1 MTLSIRRS
9 LQGTHLFITGATGF
23 LGLALVEKLLR
34 NVPDCRLTLLVRGA
48 DSAAAKQRFVSLANG
63 EPLFAGLPADCF
75 ERVDCIAGDITA
87 PQLGMPADARA
98 ALRGRVA
105 LVINSAASV
114 DFDEPLDEATTI
126 NIEGPLAV
134 QAFANEIGA
143 GLLHI
148 STAYV
153 CGDRAGAIPDALDTA
168 ALDGEAAL
176 AELRTRARAVCTAH
190 GNPDAT
196 SANGGKKL
204 ALALSTEGRSHA
216 NAKGWPDIY
225 TYTKYIAEV
234 LLAARRG
241 TQPLG
246 IFRPTVIESAAGGQH
261 PGWLRGVKVMDTIL
275 AAYGKG
281 MIPGFPI
288 DLDVPLDVIPVD
300 MVASA
305 VLAQAA
311 DMLER
316 EARKERGDAQTP
328 SVCQL
333 GTSVSNPLL
342 LRVVS
347 DCTYAHYRANPLPD
361 VRGNPIVVRKP
372 RVPLLKNRFRS
383 HATWLE
389 RYLAALN
396 GMLWLSERKPF
407 DAFGKFR
414 RGVLSRQ
421 KNVRRYLSLV
431 KMFGSYANTRRHF
444 STQQADALYARLDA
458 EERQLFNFAHAG
470 IDWRRY
476 LLEHHLPNLDR
487 LIGGNNLAGN
497 NLASNNVA
505 ANHARANG

>member
-9 LQGTHLFITGATGF
+9 LQGTRLFITGATGF

-34 NVPDCRLTLLVRGA
+34 NVPDCHLTLLVRGA
-48 DSAAAKQRFVSLANG
+48 DAVAAKRRFVALAG
-63 EPLFAGLPADCF
+63 SEPLFAGLAQDCLD
-75 ERVDCIAGDITA
+75 RVECVAGDITA
-87 PQLGMPADARA
+87 PLLGMSADTRA
-98 ALRGRVA
+98 ALSGRIA

-114 DFDEPLDEATTI
+114 DFDEPLDQATAI

-153 CGDRAGAIPDALDTA
+153 CGDRDGAIPDALDTA
-168 ALDGEAAL
+168 AIDGEAEL
-176 AELRTRARAVCTAH
+176 AELKARARAVCA
-190 GNPDAT
+190 GCGMPESN
-196 SANGGKKL
+196 SGNGGKKL
-204 ALALSTEGRSHA
+204 AAALSVEGRQYA
-216 NAKGWPDIY
+216 NARGWPDIY
-225 TYTKYIAEV
+225 TYTKCVAEA

-241 TQPLG
+241 MKPLG

-311 DMLER
+311 DML
-316 EARKERGDAQTP
+316 AAGDAQP
-328 SVCQL
+328 ISVCQL

-342 LRVVS
+342 LREVS
-347 DCTYAHYRANPLPD
+347 HCTYTHYRAKPLLD
-361 VRGNPIVVRKP
+361 VRGNPIIVEKP
-372 RVPLLKNRFRS
+372 RVPLLKNRFKS
-383 HATWLE
+383 HAAWLE
-389 RYLAALN
+389 RYLAVLN

-407 DAFGKFR
+407 GGFSKFR
-414 RGVLSRQ
+414 RGVLGRQ

-431 KMFGSYANTRRHF
+431 KMFGSYANTRRRF
-444 STQQADALYARLDA
+444 ATERADALYARLDP
-458 EERQLFNFAHAG
+458 EEQQLFNFAHGG

-476 LLEHHLPNLDR
+476 LLEYHLPSLDR
-487 LIGGNNLAGN
+487 LLSGNAG
-497 NLASNNVA
+497 
-505 ANHARANG
+505 RPNG

>member
-34 NVPDCRLTLLVRGA
+34 HVPDCRLTLLVRGA
-48 DSAAAKQRFVSLANG
+48 DSAAAKQRFVALANG
-63 EPLFAGLPADCF
+63 EPLFAGLPQDCF
-75 ERVDCIAGDITA
+75 SRVDCIAGDITA
-87 PQLGMPADARA
+87 PRLGMPAEARD
-98 ALRGRVA
+98 ALRDRIA

-114 DFDEPLDEATTI
+114 DFDEPLDEAIAI
-126 NIEGPLAV
+126 NIDGPLAV
-134 QAFANEIGA
+134 QVFANEIGA

-153 CGDRAGAIPDALDTA
+153 CGDRAGAIPDALDATT
-168 ALDGEAAL
+168 LDGEAAL
-176 AELRTRARAVCTAH
+176 AELRTLARAVCAAH
-190 GNPDAT
+190 GSPAAN

-204 ALALSTEGRSHA
+204 AQALSMEGRRHA

-225 TYTKYIAEV
+225 TYTKSVAET

-241 TQPLG
+241 TQPPG
-246 IFRPTVIESAAGGQH
+246 IFRPTIIESAAGGQH

-311 DMLER
+311 DMLT
-316 EARKERGDAQTP
+316 RGDAQTP

-347 DCTYAHYRANPLPD
+347 DCTYAHYSANPLPD

-372 RVPLLKNRFRS
+372 RMPLLKNRFKS
-383 HATWLE
+383 HAAWLE
-389 RYLAALN
+389 RYLTVLN
-396 GMLWLSERKPF
+396 GLLWLSERKPF
-407 DAFGKFR
+407 DEGGKLR
-414 RGVLSRQ
+414 RGILSRQ

-431 KMFGSYANTRRHF
+431 KMFGSYANTRRRF
-444 STQQADALYARLDA
+444 STEKADALYARLDA
-458 EERQLFNFAHAG
+458 EERQLFDFAHG
-470 IDWRRY
+470 SIDWRRY
-476 LLEHHLPNLDR
+476 LLEHHLPSLDR
-487 LIGGNNLAGN
+487 LLTN
-497 NLASNNVA
+497 
-505 ANHARANG
+505 ANGRANG